1 MGPGPV
7 GHGCQFESG
16 EPLQFSSASF
26 RCRGFFVFHRITGG
40 LIRFLIDLLYKKPLI
55 PLQDQRLFHVLNYL

>member
-16 EPLQFSSASF
+16 EPLQFPLHHFDAED
-26 RCRGFFVFHRITGG
+26 
-40 LIRFLIDLLYKKPLI
+40 FLFSIA
-55 PLQDQRLFHVLNYL
+55 